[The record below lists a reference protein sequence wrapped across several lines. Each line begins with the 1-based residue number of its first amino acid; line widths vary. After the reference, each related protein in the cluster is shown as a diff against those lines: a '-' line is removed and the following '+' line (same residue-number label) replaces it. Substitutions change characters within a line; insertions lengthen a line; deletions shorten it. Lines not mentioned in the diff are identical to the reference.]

1 MASRWRVVRLNAKQ
15 GLVSSPPTHPA
26 PHPLAEAIAPHAKV
40 FGPKLAAAAYARG
53 LAVTQKDGT
62 TKPIPTTATPVVLP
76 LAEIRRRARL
86 SAAIASASVKM
97 AHAVISGPAKELLLG
112 CMAPLE
118 RSVVER
124 TWERTRRFA
133 ICRTD
138 FFVTDRPVALELNAT
153 IPAMPGYSDIAAGAF
168 IDGVGRLAGFGDAE
182 IARLTGQNGSN
193 TIALYRALRDGFAL
207 ERNGAEPQR
216 IALLT
221 RRNDSQ
227 LTELRHLAACFA
239 ELGTE
244 ADVVF
249 PDQLS
254 GTDAVEANGKRYDL
268 IYRHLF
274 VRRLEETPSDWVL
287 DFLKRTPDPRAVL
300 LNPPAAQVETKT
312 NFALL
317 SQAGAE
323 PDLALAANLSEE
335 ELAAIHDAVPWTR
348 PLRRYPGLT
357 PEGEKVADMAEYVAA
372 HPDRFVLKR
381 AWEYGGKAVFVG
393 RSRKEQGFEDRV
405 RATYGRPHS
414 WRELVLRAAEDL
426 LGGGFIAQEV
436 VVTDLERHQ
445 VLVGDKQVQ
454 TEMYVDFSAYAS
466 VGLTEQPGW
475 GGVCRGSPSQI
486 VNIVGGG
493 GVLPLLTKEVADRL
507 LEGIHERHGR
517 SKA

>member
-1 MASRWRVVRLNAKQ
+1 MR
-15 GLVSSPPTHPA
+15 PTETKHA
-26 PHPLAEAIAPHAKV
+26 ALHPLADAIAPHLKTLGPGLAQTV
-40 FGPKLAAAAYARG
+40 FSRG
-53 LAVTQKDGT
+53 LAVTQKDGSA
-62 TKPIPTTATPVVLP
+62 KPIPVTATPVVLP

-86 SAAIASASVKM
+86 SAAIASAGVKM
-97 AHAVISGPAKELLLG
+97 ARAVIAGPARELLLG

-124 TWERTRRFA
+124 TAPHANRFA

-138 FFVTDRPVALELNAT
+138 FFVTDRPMALELNAT
-153 IPAMPGYSDIAAGAF
+153 IPAMPGYSDIAAGGYIEA
-168 IDGVGRLAGFGDAE
+168 VGRLAGLSDAE

-193 TIALYRALRDGFAL
+193 AIALYRALRDGYAL
-207 ERNGAEPQR
+207 ERNGKTPQR
-216 IALLT
+216 IAILT

-227 LTELRHLAACFA
+227 LTELRYLAERFR

-249 PDQLS
+249 PDELS
-254 GTDAVEANGKRYDL
+254 GQNAVEANGKRYDL
-268 IYRHLF
+268 VYRHLF
-274 VRRLEETPSDWVL
+274 VRRLEETPSAYVL
-287 DFLKRTPDPRAVL
+287 DFLQRTPDPRAVL

-317 SQAGAE
+317 SQAAAE
-323 PDLALAANLSEE
+323 ADLATSAGLNDE
-335 ELAAIHDAVPWTR
+335 ELEAIRAAVPWTR
-348 PLRRYPGLT
+348 PVRHYPGLT
-357 PEGEKVADMAEYVAA
+357 PEGEKVADMAELVAS

-393 RSRKEQGFEDRV
+393 RSRQEPGFEERV
-405 RATYGRPHS
+405 RATYGRPLS
-414 WRELVLRAAEDL
+414 WRELVMRAADDL
-426 LGGGFIAQEV
+426 FGGGFIAQEV
-436 VVTDLERHQ
+436 VITELERHVVVAGDQQ
-445 VLVGDKQVQ
+445 VP

-466 VGLTEQPGW
+466 VGLAEQPSW

-507 LEGIHERHGR
+507 LEGIHARFGR
-517 SKA
+517 

>member
-1 MASRWRVVRLNAKQ
+1 M
-15 GLVSSPPTHPA
+15 SPTETKPP
-26 PHPLAEAIAPHAKV
+26 PHPLAEAIAPHAKT
-40 FGPKLAAAAYARG
+40 FGPKLAEDALARG

-62 TKPIPTTATPVVLP
+62 VKPIPTTATPVVLP

-86 SAAIASASVKM
+86 SAAIIGASVKM
-97 AHAVISGPAKELLLG
+97 AQAVIAGPAKELLLG

-118 RSVVER
+118 RSVIER
-124 TWERTRRFA
+124 TWSTTRRFA

-138 FFVTDRPVALELNAT
+138 FFVTDRPVALEVNAT
-153 IPAMPGYSDIAAGAF
+153 IPAMPGYSDMAAAAFIAA
-168 IDGVGRLAGFGDAE
+168 VGRLAGLGDVE

-193 TIALYRALRDGFAL
+193 TISLYRALRDGYAL
-207 ERNGAEPQR
+207 ERSGAQPER
-216 IALLT
+216 IGLLT

-227 LTELRHLAACFA
+227 LTELGHLAARFR

-249 PDQLS
+249 PDELS
-254 GTDAVEANGKRYDL
+254 GTDAVEAHGKRYDL

-274 VRRLEETPSDWVL
+274 VRRLEESPSEYVL
-287 DFLKRTPDPRAVL
+287 DFFKQTPDPRAVL

-317 SQAGAE
+317 SQAAAE
-323 PDLALAANLSEE
+323 PDLARSADLNEE
-335 ELAAIHDAVPWTR
+335 ELTAIREAVPWTR
-348 PLRRYPGLT
+348 PLRHYPGLT
-357 PEGEKVADMAEYVAA
+357 PDGEKVADMAEYVAS
-372 HPDRFVLKR
+372 HPDRFVIKR

-405 RATYGRPHS
+405 KATYGRPLP
-414 WRELVLRAAEDL
+414 WRELVMRAADDL

-436 VVTDLERHQ
+436 VVTDLERHL
-445 VLVGDKQVQ
+445 VLVGAKQVP
-454 TEMYVDFSAYAS
+454 TEMYVDYSAYAS
-466 VGLTEQPGW
+466 VGLTEQPSW

-493 GVLPLLTKEVADRL
+493 GVLPLLTQEVADRL
-507 LEGIHERHGR
+507 LEGIRERFGR
-517 SKA
+517 SGV

>member
-1 MASRWRVVRLNAKQ
+1 
-15 GLVSSPPTHPA
+15 VSSTPTQQA
-26 PHPLAEAIAPHAKV
+26 PHPLSEALARHAKT
-40 FGPKLAAAAYARG
+40 FGPKLAEAAYSRG

-62 TKPIPTTATPVVLP
+62 TKPIPTTATPVVVP
-76 LAEIRRRARL
+76 LAELRRRVRL

-97 AHAVISGPAKELLLG
+97 ARAVTAGPARELLLG

-118 RSVVER
+118 RSVVE
-124 TWERTRRFA
+124 TTAPHTKRFA

-138 FFVTDRPVALELNAT
+138 FFVNDRPWALELNAT
-153 IPAMPGYSDIAAGAF
+153 IPAMPGYSDIAANAF
-168 IDGVGRLAGFGDAE
+168 IDTVGRLGGLGQDE

-193 TIALYRALRDGFAL
+193 AIALYRALRDGYAL
-207 ERNGAEPQR
+207 ERSGRLPER

-221 RRNDSQ
+221 RRGDSQ
-227 LTELRHLAACFA
+227 LTELGYLAARFA

-254 GTDAVEANGKRYDL
+254 GTDALEANGKRYDL
-268 IYRHLF
+268 VYRHLF
-274 VRRLEETPSDWVL
+274 VRRLEETPSDYVL

-300 LNPPAAQVETKT
+300 LNPPAAHVETKT

-317 SQAGAE
+317 SQASAE
-323 PDLALAANLSEE
+323 SDLAVAAELNEE
-335 ELAAIHDAVPWTR
+335 ELEAVRTAVPWTR
-348 PLRRYPGLT
+348 PLRHYPGLS
-357 PEGEKVADMAEYVAA
+357 PDGERLADMAEYVAA

-393 RSRKEQGFEDRV
+393 RARKEQGFEDRV
-405 RATYGRPHS
+405 RATYGRPHT
-414 WRELVLRAAEDL
+414 WRELVLRAADDL
-426 LGGGFIAQEV
+426 VGGGFIAQEV
-436 VVTDLERHQ
+436 VLTALEPHL
-445 VLVGDKQVQ
+445 VLVGDKQVA
-454 TEMYVDFSAYAS
+454 TDMYVDFSAYAS
-466 VGLTEQPGW
+466 VGLTEQPSW

-507 LEGIHERHGR
+507 LEGIQERFGGSR
-517 SKA
+517 T